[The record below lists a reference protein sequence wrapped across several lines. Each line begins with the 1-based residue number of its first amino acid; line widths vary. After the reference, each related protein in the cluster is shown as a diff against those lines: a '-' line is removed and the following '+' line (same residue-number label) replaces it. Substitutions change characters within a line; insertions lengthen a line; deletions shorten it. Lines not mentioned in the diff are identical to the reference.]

1 MPYRYYPVG
10 KKGVMILPGSKND
23 FDKAATTWDDEPRR
37 VKLAG
42 DVARTVIREVGLS
55 PDMNVLDY
63 GCGTGLVTLQ
73 LQPYVGSVTGADT
86 SRGMLEVLRRKIRES
101 GLANVSAVLIDTDKE
116 IPVEGKFNLVVSS
129 MTMHHIQDVE
139 TLFRKFHNL
148 LLPGGRLCVADLDAE
163 DGSFHSNTT
172 GVAHFGFDRRE
183 VRSMLGNAGFE
194 DIREVTASVIVKDSD
209 SEAQRAYPVFL
220 MTARK

>member
-1 MPYRYYPVG
+1 MPCRYYLAG

-23 FDKAATTWDDEPRR
+23 FDKASTTWDDEPRR

-42 DVARTVIREVGLS
+42 DVARAVIREVSLS

-73 LQPYVGSVTGADT
+73 LQPFAGSVTGADI
-86 SRGMLEVLRRKIRES
+86 SPGMLEVLRRKIRER
-101 GLANVSAVLIDTDKE
+101 GLANMSAVLIDTDSE
-116 IPVEGKFNLVVSS
+116 TPVEGKFNLVVSS
-129 MTMHHIQDVE
+129 MTMHHIQDIE

-148 LLPGGRLCVADLDAE
+148 LLPGGQLCVADLDSE
-163 DGSFHSNTT
+163 NGSFHSDTT

-183 VRSMLGNAGFE
+183 IRTMLGNAGFE
-194 DIREVTASVIVKDSD
+194 DIREVTAAVIIKDSD
-209 SEAQRAYPVFL
+209 NEAQREYPVFL
-220 MTARK
+220 MSARK

>member
-1 MPYRYYPVG
+1 
-10 KKGVMILPGSKND
+10 LPGSKND

>member
-1 MPYRYYPVG
+1 M
-10 KKGVMILPGSKND
+10 PGSKND

>member
-1 MPYRYYPVG
+1 M
-10 KKGVMILPGSKND
+10 PGSKND

-163 DGSFHSNTT
+163 DGSFHSDTT

>member
-1 MPYRYYPVG
+1 
-10 KKGVMILPGSKND
+10 
-23 FDKAATTWDDEPRR
+23 
-37 VKLAG
+37 
-42 DVARTVIREVGLS
+42 
-55 PDMNVLDY
+55 MNVLDY

-73 LQPYVGSVTGADT
+73 LQPYVGSVTGADI

-101 GLANVSAVLIDTDKE
+101 GLANVSAVLIDTDRE

-183 VRSMLGNAGFE
+183 VRTMLGNAGFE

-209 SEAQRAYPVFL
+209 SEARREYPVFL
-220 MTARK
+220 MIRTKVDLCKNAVVTESSDCTAWQSRCHWLDNGRPAWRGGGSC